1 MNDKTIISLLDSPEW
16 PAIYKQQ
23 AARGIINELQALPY
37 PAKGIEVGVNRGM
50 NSWYM
55 LTECQN
61 ISTLIG
67 IDHYQP
73 YVDWDRPISK
83 DEQDANFRVITKN
96 MQLMGDRFNL
106 IKDSSQNAATK
117 LDDDSYDFVFIDADH
132 SLRAVLKDLDSYWPK
147 VRSGGIIAGHDSN
160 LFSVSIAVTSWTKH
174 KGLQPADVKMV
185 ANNAWYFRK
194 Q

>member
-1 MNDKTIISLLDSPEW
+1 VNDKTIISLLDSPEW

-83 DEQDANFRVITKN
+83 DEQDANFRVITK
-96 MQLMGDRFNL
+96 
-106 IKDSSQNAATK
+106 KYA
-117 LDDDSYDFVFIDADH
+117 IDG
-132 SLRAVLKDLDSYWPK
+132 RQV
-147 VRSGGIIAGHDSN
+147 
-160 LFSVSIAVTSWTKH
+160 
-174 KGLQPADVKMV
+174 
-185 ANNAWYFRK
+185 
-194 Q
+194 